1 MFDLE
6 EVSAKIKKGLIPLS
20 DQSLPIDG
28 YGVGD
33 KAPPATDN
41 ENVLNKNPDVKF
53 QKKEVSKPEERDQG
67 AGPQE
72 LQDLTS

>member
-1 MFDLE
+1 VFDLE

-41 ENVLNKNPDVKF
+41 ESILNKNPDVKF
-53 QKKEVSKPEERDQG
+53 QKKECLSLKNRIRGRDC
-67 AGPQE
+67 
-72 LQDLTS
+72 L